1 MDFGGVGRESLVKVT
16 LYIEGGGVDRE
27 NALRF
32 RKAWRSFFDAAGLGG
47 RLPKVVRCGS
57 RNETYRQFAAAVRL
71 RKRERVPIL
80 LVDSEASVASG
91 HSVWRHLKDRD
102 DWACPAGA
110 GDDSAFLMVQ
120 FMETWLV
127 ADRAALRSYFG
138 KDFRPNAIPSWPR
151 LENVPKSDVM
161 KALKSATAACPS
173 PYAKGRVSFE
183 LLTRTDPS
191 IVERECPNAR
201 RLLEHLRGSTRG
213 SSGDSAAP

>member
-1 MDFGGVGRESLVKVT
+1 MKAT
-16 LYIEGGGVDRE
+16 LYIEGGGEGKR
-27 NALRF
+27 NSFRF
-32 RKAWRSFFDAAGLGG
+32 REAWRSFFEAAGLGG
-47 RLPKVVRCGS
+47 RLPRVIRCGS
-57 RNETYRQFAAAVRL
+57 RNETYRRFSTAVEDEDS
-71 RKRERVPIL
+71 ERVPIL

-91 HSVWRHLKDRD
+91 HSAWRHLKDRD
-102 DWACPAGA
+102 GWTRPAGA
-110 GDDSAFLMVQ
+110 GDDCAFLMVQ

-138 KDFRPNAIPSWPR
+138 ADFRPNAIPSWPR
-151 LENVPKSDVM
+151 LEDVPKSDVM

-201 RLLEHLRGSTRG
+201 RLLEHLRGSTSG